1 MPSRPASG
9 KILRL
14 ELENF
19 KSYKGHQIIG
29 PFYDF
34 TAIIGPNGAG
44 KSNLMDAISF
54 VLGVRTGQLRGAQ
67 LRDLIYAFDDREKEQ
82 RGRRAHVML
91 VYQLPDGSEI
101 EFTRSITTAGGS
113 EYRIGDRVVNWDE
126 YNAKLSSGDLIYS
139 RVVSAKWHFWCR
151 GDVESIASKNPK
163 ELTAL
168 IEHICGSEEYKRL
181 YEELEVK
188 KAEAD
193 EKAVLANQKKKTI
206 SGEKKQKKL
215 QKEEAEKHLKLQEQL
230 KSLKQ
235 EHYLWQLLNIERDI
249 EKADEDLEVEKSSL
263 REILHELDNYEAEA
277 RKKNKEQA
285 GYLKEIQQC
294 ERRIA
299 EKQNRLDNIESLK
312 ATKLV
317 LRIRIGLILLID
329 PYRPDIRAMDKQ
341 SELVRL
347 KEEITRLTSK
357 LKSTS
362 KELSKKKEEKR
373 RHLDEVEK
381 LENDLRD
388 VTKQLEEL
396 REKSQDAGGKL
407 QLVDSELETYHQIK
421 EEAGM
426 KTAKLKDEKEVLDRQ
441 QNADIEAQKN
451 LEENIQQLENRKQEL
466 ELQEKQMQTRL
477 KKILDAV
484 GKHKEDL
491 TRVRKEQREMKDK
504 LVDSRR
510 KYDMLKAKI
519 SDLDNQLRE
528 LKADRHENERDA
540 RLSQA
545 VETLKRLFPG
555 VHGRMTDLCRPT
567 QKKYN
572 LAVTVA
578 MGRFMDAVVVEDEH
592 TGKECIKFTCLQ
604 YLKEQRLPPQTFI
617 PLQSVRV
624 KPVIE
629 KLRTLG
635 GTAKLI
641 FDVIHHRF
649 DRVLEK
655 AILFAV
661 GNTLVCDDL
670 DEAKHLSWS
679 GQRFKVVTTDGIL
692 LTKSGTMT
700 GGTSGGM
707 EARSHKWD
715 DKKIEGLKKKKED
728 LETELEK
735 LGSIREMQL
744 KESEAS
750 GKISGLEK
758 KIQYTEIEKKSIE
771 DKLNKLKVEK
781 RNIEDEID
789 RVKPELQKLENVI
802 TTRTSKILT
811 LEKRINDIV
820 DRIYKKFSESVGVKN
835 IREYEENHLKAIEQI
850 AAERFNL
857 HNQQSKLKYQLEYEK
872 RRDVGSRIAKLESTI
887 SNLKNA
893 LKEVEKKQN
902 ELKSALE
909 TANAEIEDFKEEVQ
923 EWKSKAEECEKDIQ
937 AWKKKISA
945 ATSNITKHNRQI
957 KSKETLIEQLKLRKQ
972 EILEKCELEQ
982 IQIPTVADPMDA
994 DSSSAE
1000 PVCDFSTLS
1009 RSLQQKSKPSEREKI
1024 EAEFT
1029 QKITSLISEIG
1040 RSTPN
1045 LKALDQ
1051 YEAVLEKERAATKEW
1066 EAARDE
1072 QNRVTAEYNKVESR
1086 HELFME
1092 AFNHI
1097 SGNIDKIYNELTK
1110 SNTHSVGGVSSTHA
1124 VGGTAYLNLE
1134 NPDEPYLYG
1143 IKYSAMPP
1151 TKRYRDMSQLS
1162 GGEKTVA
1169 ALALLFSIHRMSIQK
1184 LLIIRVS
1191 LMFILGFLQ
1200 FQAVT
1205 FFILDEVDAALD
1217 NLNVA
1222 KVASFIRS
1230 KSCGGARLDHF
1241 GYGFQS
1247 IVISLKDNFYD
1258 KAEALVGVYRD
1269 SDRGLSFALRGAT
1282 WQQGQCRISRINA
1295 QEPTRRIQA
1304 EGGVSEFWDHN
1315 NDEFQCAGVSI
1326 HRHRLQPR
1334 ALMLPAYHNAP
1345 ILAYVQQGR
1354 GMYGVLVSGCPETFE
1369 SSQQQFEEGKGEQR
1383 FRDRHQKIGLFR
1395 EGDILAFPAGAA
1407 HWAYNNGDQELIV
1420 VVLQDNS
1427 NNANQ
1432 LDPNPRSF
1440 FLAGNPGGRGQE
1452 QQEYGPQF
1460 GPKRGE
1466 HQFGNVFRGFDV
1478 QLLREVFGV
1487 DEQTARSL
1495 QGENDQRGHIITVA
1509 RGLQRQDERKHRQTL
1524 TRRHLQ
1530 PTCRAVLHHQ
1540 QPHPPNSQLPP
1551 AQRRPGSSVQERN
1564 NGATLVR
1571 KRPQRNLR
1579 DPRRVR
1585 HADSE
1590 HNGQAVFDGRVRE
1603 GQVVVVPQNFR
1614 VVKRAGEQGCE
1625 GSLTQRQRLNQ
1636 TERQDLSVERAAGG
1650 RDRECLSDIKGGGGE
1665 A

>member
-9 KILRL
+9 KIIRL

-126 YNAKLSSGDLIYS
+126 YNAKLRSLGILVKA
-139 RVVSAKWHFWCR
+139 RNFLVFQ

-168 IEHICGSEEYKRL
+168 IEQISGSEEYKRQ
-181 YEELEVK
+181 YEELEVQ

-193 EKAVLANQKKKTI
+193 EKAVLAHQKKKTI
-206 SGEKKQKKL
+206 SAEKKQKKL

-235 EHYLWQLLNIERDI
+235 EHFLWQLLNIQKDI
-249 EKADEDLEVEKSSL
+249 EKANEDMDVEENSL
-263 REILHELDNYEAEA
+263 KEIVHELDNYEAEA

-285 GYLKEIQQC
+285 GYLKEIEQC
-294 ERRIA
+294 QRRIA
-299 EKQNRLDNIESLK
+299 EKQNRLDN
-312 ATKLV
+312 
-317 LRIRIGLILLID
+317 
-329 PYRPDIRAMDKQ
+329 Q
-341 SELVRL
+341 SELVKL
-347 KEEITRLTSK
+347 KEEITRITSK
-357 LKSTS
+357 IKSTN
-362 KELSKKKEEKR
+362 KELSKKREEKR
-373 RHLDEVEK
+373 RHVVEVEK

-388 VTKQLEEL
+388 VTKQLEDL

-451 LEENIQQLENRKQEL
+451 LEENVQQLENRKQEL
-466 ELQEKQMQTRL
+466 ELQEKQMQNRL

-504 LVDSRR
+504 LVESRR

-592 TGKECIKFTCLQ
+592 TGKECIK

-617 PLQSVRV
+617 PLLSVRV

-629 KLRTLG
+629 KLRALG
-635 GTAKLI
+635 GTAKLV
-641 FDVIHHRF
+641 FDVIQF
-649 DRVLEK
+649 DPVLEK

-670 DEAKHLSWS
+670 NEAKHLSWS

-728 LETELEK
+728 LESELEK

-802 TTRTSKILT
+802 TTRALKILS

-872 RRDVGSRIAKLESTI
+872 KRDVGSRIAKLESTVA
-887 SNLKNA
+887 NLKNA
-893 LKEVEKKQN
+893 LKDVEKRQN
-902 ELKSALE
+902 ELKSATE
-909 TANAEIEDFKEEVQ
+909 TANAEIENLNEVVQ
-923 EWKSKAEECEKDIQ
+923 EWKSKAEECERDIQ
-937 AWKKKISA
+937 VWKKKISA

-957 KSKETLIEQLKLRKQ
+957 KSKETLIEQLSLRKQ
-972 EILEKCELEQ
+972 EILEKCELEH
-982 IQIPTVADPMDA
+982 IDIPTVADPMDTG
-994 DSSSAE
+994 SSSSG
-1000 PVCDFSTLS
+1000 PVFDFSTLS

-1029 QKITSLISEIG
+1029 QKIAALMSEIG
-1040 RSTPN
+1040 RTAPN

-1051 YEAVLEKERAATKEW
+1051 YEAVLEKERAASKEW

-1072 QNRVTAEYNKVESR
+1072 QNKITAEYNKVKRMR

-1097 SGNIDKIYNELTK
+1097 SSNIDKIYNELTK
-1110 SNTHSVGGVSSTHA
+1110 SNTHSVGGMSSTHA

-1169 ALALLFSIHRMSIQK
+1169 ALALLFSIHSFK
-1184 LLIIRVS
+1184 PS
-1191 LMFILGFLQ
+1191 P
-1200 FQAVT
+1200 

-1230 KSCGGARLDHF
+1230 KSCGGARLDRDVEF
-1241 GYGFQS
+1241 GSGFQS

-1269 SDRGLSFALRGAT
+1269 SDRG
-1282 WQQGQCRISRINA
+1282 CSR
-1295 QEPTRRIQA
+1295 
-1304 EGGVSEFWDHN
+1304 
-1315 NDEFQCAGVSI
+1315 
-1326 HRHRLQPR
+1326 
-1334 ALMLPAYHNAP
+1334 
-1345 ILAYVQQGR
+1345 
-1354 GMYGVLVSGCPETFE
+1354 
-1369 SSQQQFEEGKGEQR
+1369 
-1383 FRDRHQKIGLFR
+1383 
-1395 EGDILAFPAGAA
+1395 
-1407 HWAYNNGDQELIV
+1407 
-1420 VVLQDNS
+1420 
-1427 NNANQ
+1427 
-1432 LDPNPRSF
+1432 
-1440 FLAGNPGGRGQE
+1440 
-1452 QQEYGPQF
+1452 
-1460 GPKRGE
+1460 
-1466 HQFGNVFRGFDV
+1466 
-1478 QLLREVFGV
+1478 
-1487 DEQTARSL
+1487 
-1495 QGENDQRGHIITVA
+1495 
-1509 RGLQRQDERKHRQTL
+1509 TL
-1524 TRRHLQ
+1524 T
-1530 PTCRAVLHHQ
+1530 
-1540 QPHPPNSQLPP
+1540 
-1551 AQRRPGSSVQERN
+1551 
-1564 NGATLVR
+1564 
-1571 KRPQRNLR
+1571 
-1579 DPRRVR
+1579 
-1585 HADSE
+1585 
-1590 HNGQAVFDGRVRE
+1590 FDLTKYRE
-1603 GQVVVVPQNFR
+1603 
-1614 VVKRAGEQGCE
+1614 
-1625 GSLTQRQRLNQ
+1625 S
-1636 TERQDLSVERAAGG
+1636 
-1650 RDRECLSDIKGGGGE
+1650 
-1665 A
+1665 